1 MYMIFPSGATTK
13 MNPSRVCNK
22 YDPSSFIGV
31 SLGFGGAGVAP
42 QASPKPERNIK
53 IYGGYE
59 KHTHIK
65 NLRVISDL
73 KVYY

>member
-42 QASPKPERNIK
+42 QASPKPEK
-53 IYGGYE
+53 IL
-59 KHTHIK
+59 I
-65 NLRVISDL
+65 
-73 KVYY
+73 